1 MSEPPAQAAAQPV
14 ASPPVSTFTG
24 PVAELIAQRM
34 VQPPTRPGLLGVLD
48 HFEMIRMLGGGG
60 MGMVFLAR
68 EPATG
73 RDVAIKVVRAD
84 LVTNQ
89 QMVHRFL
96 KEAGHLK
103 RLRHSN
109 IVSVLEISDRAEC
122 PYFVMPYFE
131 QGSLASRIKPG
142 QPLGTDTILD
152 IATQLAEGLSFA
164 HRSGIIH
171 RDLKPANIL
180 LGDGGQVFLADFGL
194 ARTVFNDSIVNVETR
209 EGEGTAPYMSPAL
222 AAGDAEDTRCDI
234 YSFGA
239 LLYEMLTGQPP
250 YQGQGTREIL
260 NQILAG
266 PPRPILNCQPDADRG
281 LVAVAEK
288 AMARELRN
296 RYADMRDLLADLQ
309 QIRQGQT
316 PASLAPAT
324 NARVL
329 KFVWIPFGILGVA
342 LLGWFLGVR
351 HSEPVAVVRPVAPA
365 PVSPKPVAVVPMAP
379 VPVAPAP
386 AAPTPVPLPA
396 IPVVPAAPA
405 APAAPLPSSVP
416 VPTAV
421 FGQPRVGGYADGS
434 GSQARFR
441 LPNGVAADLAG
452 NIYVADTANNVIR
465 KITSDGLVSTAAGTA
480 GASGDTDE
488 TGSQARFQAPFGLAV
503 DRLGNVY
510 VADTVNNTIR
520 KISPDG
526 IVRTLAG
533 LAGHPGSDDG
543 LGSIARFRNP
553 WGVAVDLWGN
563 VFVADASNDAIR
575 KISPTGHVTTLA
587 GLAGDSGQ
595 NDGPGDRA
603 RFNHPYG
610 VAVDGAGNVYVS
622 DSGNQ
627 TIRRITAEGVVVTI
641 AGLAGHA
648 GHADGGP
655 TDARFNDPEGLAVD
669 ALGNIYVADA
679 GNNLVRKISPL
690 GIVTTLSPPT
700 GDGARWNNPGGIAV
714 DVAGNILV
722 ADTSNHCIRKLA
734 PSLR

>member
-1 MSEPPAQAAAQPV
+1 MSEPPAQPLAP
-14 ASPPVSTFTG
+14 PPVSTFTG

-48 HFEMIRMLGGGG
+48 HFEIIRMLGGGG

-109 IVSVLEISDRAEC
+109 IVSVLAISDRAEC

-131 QGSLASRIKPG
+131 LGSLASRIKPG
-142 QPLGTDTILD
+142 QPLVTDTILD

-180 LGDGGQVFLADFGL
+180 LGGSGQVFLADFGL

-239 LLYEMLTGQPP
+239 LLYEMLTGYPP
-250 YQGQGTREIL
+250 YQGLGTREIL

-266 PPRPILNCQPDADRG
+266 PPKPITTWQPAADRG

-309 QIRQGQT
+309 QIRQGQS

-324 NARVL
+324 NARAL
-329 KFVWIPFGILGVA
+329 KFVWITVGILAVA
-342 LLGWFLGVR
+342 LLGWLLGVH
-351 HSEPVAVVRPVAPA
+351 HSGPVAVLP
-365 PVSPKPVAVVPMAP
+365 PMAP
-379 VPVAPAP
+379 VPVSPNPVARVPVAPVP
-386 AAPTPVPLPA
+386 AVPTPVPLPA
-396 IPVVPAAPA
+396 T
-405 APAAPLPSSVP
+405 PAAPLPP
-416 VPTAV
+416 PLPAPTTV
-421 FGQPRVGGYADGS
+421 FGQPGVGGYADGPAA
-434 GSQARFR
+434 QARFR
-441 LPNGVAADLAG
+441 LPNGVAADSAG
-452 NIYVADTANNVIR
+452 NVYVADTGNDVIR
-465 KITSDGLVSTAAGTA
+465 KIAPDGLVSTVAGTA

-488 TGSQARFQAPFGLAV
+488 IGSQARFQAPFGVAV

-520 KISPDG
+520 KVSPDG

-543 LGSIARFRNP
+543 LGSNARFRNP
-553 WGVAVDLWGN
+553 WGVAVDPWGN
-563 VFVADASNDAIR
+563 VLVADASNDAIR

-587 GLAGDSGQ
+587 GVAGVSGQ
-595 NDGPGDRA
+595 TDGLGDRA

-627 TIRRITAEGVVVTI
+627 TIRRITPEGAVITI
-641 AGLAGHA
+641 AGLPGHA
-648 GHADGGP
+648 GPADGPP
-655 TDARFNDPEGLAVD
+655 TNARFNDPEGLAMD
-669 ALGNIYVADA
+669 ASGNLYLADA
-679 GNNLVRKISPL
+679 GNNLVRKITPS
-690 GIVTTLSPPT
+690 GSVSTLSLPT
-700 GDGARWNNPGGIAV
+700 GNDAPWHNPGGIAV
-714 DVAGNILV
+714 DPSGNVFV

-734 PSLR
+734 PGPR